1 MQNVSKTTTIINKSG
16 LHAHPASDFVECSS
30 KFSSKI
36 FISGPSGEEVNAK
49 SIVMLLSL
57 GLSKGESIAIW
68 AKGEDEVNAVN
79 TLTSLLN
86 QHLAKVKLRFL

>member
-1 MQNVSKTTTIINKSG
+1 MER
-16 LHAHPASDFVECSS
+16 AS

-57 GLSKGESIAIW
+57 GLSKGESIPIL
-68 AKGEDEVNAVN
+68 AKGEDEVGVVN

-86 QHLAKVKLRFL
+86 QDLEKVEFRFLWWIKLLILENLLSAYKQ